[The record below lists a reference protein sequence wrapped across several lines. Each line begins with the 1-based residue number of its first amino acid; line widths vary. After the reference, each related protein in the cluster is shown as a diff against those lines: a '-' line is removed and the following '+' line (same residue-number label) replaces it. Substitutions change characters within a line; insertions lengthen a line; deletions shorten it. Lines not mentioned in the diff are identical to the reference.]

1 MKSKRL
7 SYYVFGLCLISIL
20 APLALSVMAQSE
32 AAVSEAISEPDAA
45 NLRTL
50 IELARSDI
58 RTEKAY
64 VLAQNMDLTEDEAV
78 EFWPLHREYEL
89 DQSTLYDRRLAIIG
103 EFLSVYD
110 SMTDDQAR
118 ELANE
123 SLSLEASKTK
133 LKREY
138 FEKFSK
144 VITPRKALG
153 FFQIENQINTVIDLR
168 IAAALPLIK

>member
-1 MKSKRL
+1 
-7 SYYVFGLCLISIL
+7 
-20 APLALSVMAQSE
+20 MAQPE

-64 VLAQNMDLTEDEAV
+64 ILAQNMDLTEGEAV

-89 DQSTLYDRRLAIIG
+89 DQSTLYDRRLAIIS

-110 SMTDDQAR
+110 TMTDDQAC

-138 FEKFSK
+138 FEKFAK
-144 VITPRKALG
+144 VITPKKALG
-153 FFQIENQINTVIDLR
+153 FFQIENQVNTVIDLR